1 MNKIK
6 DLHRLAKARYDE
18 LEKLTSTKRDNI
30 KNWFTRNGLD
40 VTKIKD
46 FELYKQKILDWTMKK
61 GRPSNVK

>member
-46 FELYKQKILDWTMKK
+46 FELYKQKILD
-61 GRPSNVK
+61 